1 MGKGHIYIKVQ
12 LLVIPF
18 VTKYMY
24 A

>member
-18 VTKYMY
+18 VTKY